1 MIVNF
6 RARRISR
13 ATCKLA
19 QTITLNKKKKKK
31 GVLRTNK
38 LDTANKN
45 QNEWS
50 HVPNILTIDKTVL
63 MGPVPRLSAALDN
76 RQKPIASEKLTGA

>member
-1 MIVNF
+1 MVVNF
-6 RARRISR
+6 RTYRISR
-13 ATCKLA
+13 DTRKF
-19 QTITLNKKKKKK
+19 TWTSTLKKRK
-31 GVLRTNK
+31 GRVLQTNK

-76 RQKPIASEKLTGA
+76 RQKPIAREKLTGA